1 MDLSIIIVNYNVYED
16 VNKCIV
22 SIYKYLKDIDFE
34 IIVVDN
40 NSPDRSILDINS
52 VHKDVKLIPLSN
64 NNGFGAAN
72 NVGMEL
78 AKGKYLFLVN
88 PDILF
93 VNDSISKLY
102 GFLEI
107 DENVG
112 VAGAVQFRPSGKIEY
127 YYTFFPSLYSRLMQ
141 EFGLYMSA
149 PLMRNRFLKFWEE
162 NIEKGEPFKV
172 DWVIGSCMMLRKA
185 IYDAIGGFDESFFL
199 YEEET
204 EWQYRMSQKGWVSA
218 VVPKARVLHNHHSS
232 AGKFGF
238 IFIYFHE
245 FRSRIIFS
253 NLHDNFLKR
262 FVRKIMILCALMIR
276 IIFNFFRFLIT
287 RKKIYK
293 KKILVFFTLLK
304 LDLLP
309 REKIVKNR
317 FQMKDFEWLFAKD

>member
-1 MDLSIIIVNYNVYED
+1 
-16 VNKCIV
+16 
-22 SIYKYLKDIDFE
+22 
-34 IIVVDN
+34 
-40 NSPDRSILDINS
+40 
-52 VHKDVKLIPLSN
+52 
-64 NNGFGAAN
+64 
-72 NVGMEL
+72 
-78 AKGKYLFLVN
+78 
-88 PDILF
+88 
-93 VNDSISKLY
+93 
-102 GFLEI
+102 
-107 DENVG
+107 
-112 VAGAVQFRPSGKIEY
+112 
-127 YYTFFPSLYSRLMQ
+127 MQ